1 MRDAAVD
8 AAELVSGAAET
19 AATLRAGGLKIA
31 SSTGYT
37 REMMAPVLVRAAE
50 QGYAPDHL
58 VCSGETSGGRPSP
71 LMVYKACV
79 DLGVWPTSR
88 VIKVDDAEA
97 GVAEGRAAGCFTVGV
112 VASGNLVGL
121 PRKAFAALSPADRAE
136 RLTAAGRR
144 LRVAG
149 ADMLIETI
157 ADLVPSLQQH
167 LDPTV
172 CPSANR
178 FIAPFASHGL
188 RRRRTKGPCGGS
200 HSRVTDSGHQLP
212 VRTAWGLGARSLQ
225 RFAVATAAC
234 SSRTFIWGRGLA
246 VQKPCWPSSTPPNAS
261 GSICLVTSSMAG
273 GFKGVGSGQRLTRP
287 WSTGSSP
294 WRKRAWR

>member
-1 MRDAAVD
+1 MQDLGPLMRDAAVD

-19 AATLRAGGLKIA
+19 AATLRAGGLRIA

-58 VCSGETSGGRPSP
+58 VCSGETSEGWPSP

-97 GVAEGRAAGCFTVGV
+97 GVAEGRAAGCFIVGV
-112 VASGNLVGL
+112 TASGNLVGL
-121 PRKAFAALSPADRAE
+121 PREAFAALSPADRAE
-136 RLTAAGRR
+136 RLAAAGRR
-144 LRVAG
+144 LRAAG

-167 LDPTV
+167 LNRTV
-172 CPSANR
+172 
-178 FIAPFASHGL
+178 
-188 RRRRTKGPCGGS
+188 
-200 HSRVTDSGHQLP
+200 
-212 VRTAWGLGARSLQ
+212 
-225 RFAVATAAC
+225 
-234 SSRTFIWGRGLA
+234 
-246 VQKPCWPSSTPPNAS
+246 
-261 GSICLVTSSMAG
+261 
-273 GFKGVGSGQRLTRP
+273 
-287 WSTGSSP
+287 
-294 WRKRAWR
+294 